1 MKILG
6 VSKDPVAKQ
15 KKFSDK
21 YEFPYPLLSDESGG
35 MIESY
40 KAWGEK
46 KFMGKV
52 YDGIHR
58 IAYLIGADG
67 NIEQVFGKVKTKS
80 FATDVL
86 EGIS

>member
-1 MKILG
+1 MK
-6 VSKDPVAKQ
+6 AQ
-15 KKFSDK
+15 KKFSEK
-21 YEFPYPLLSDESGG
+21 YDFSFPLLSDESGA

-40 KAWGEK
+40 KAWGPK

-58 IAYLIGADG
+58 IAYIVGTDG
-67 NIEQVFGKVKTKS
+67 NIEHVFGKVATKS

-86 EGIS
+86 QSL

>member
-1 MKILG
+1 MKVLG

-15 KKFSDK
+15 KKFADK
-21 YEFPYPLLSDESGG
+21 YEFTYALLSDESGG
-35 MIESY
+35 MVEAY
-40 KAWGEK
+40 QAWGEK

-58 IAYLIGADG
+58 IAYLVGADG
-67 NIEQVFGKVKTKS
+67 AIEKVYGKVATKS

-86 EGIS
+86 ADL